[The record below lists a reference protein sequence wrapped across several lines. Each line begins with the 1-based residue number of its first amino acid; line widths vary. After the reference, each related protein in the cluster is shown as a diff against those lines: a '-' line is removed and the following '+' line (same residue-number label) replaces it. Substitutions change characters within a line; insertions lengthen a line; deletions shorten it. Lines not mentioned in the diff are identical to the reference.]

1 MLRAV
6 RVDDATDFMA
16 MWQDESFAQDAGI
29 EPSTDLQALAD
40 SLARFELLNSSGLF
54 YKWTIRLR
62 NSDAFVGEI
71 EAYPLKPQTSPWIE
85 WGVGYSLSRSFWGQ
99 GLMREALYSVLSHLF
114 SGNLAQRVRADVGP
128 GNERSKHLLKRLGFR
143 LEGLQE
149 AKNFIHGESVDM
161 QLWALSRQRFLAA
174 LSNGFKSSI

>member
-1 MLRAV
+1 MTLLTLWQCGRMNLLRKMPALNQAPIYKRLPTHSRASSYLTH
-6 RVDDATDFMA
+6 RVC
-16 MWQDESFAQDAGI
+16 SI
-29 EPSTDLQALAD
+29 
-40 SLARFELLNSSGLF
+40 SG
-54 YKWTIRLR
+54 RSLR

-71 EAYPLKPQTSPWIE
+71 GAYPLKPQTSPWIE

-174 LSNGFKSSI
+174 LSEGFKSSI